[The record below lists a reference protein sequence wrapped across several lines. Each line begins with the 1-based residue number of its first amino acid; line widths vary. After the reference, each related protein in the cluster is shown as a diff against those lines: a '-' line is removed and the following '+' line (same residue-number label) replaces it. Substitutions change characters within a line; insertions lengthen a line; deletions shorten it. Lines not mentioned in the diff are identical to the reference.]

1 MGAASKIVQ
10 AAIEVLAKK
19 SGGALPTDEASRR
32 LSLAPSTSEAEGLGK
47 RQRKGRHVYSIND
60 GAENIGFLDVENIED
75 GVARISDIV
84 ISDPVKRPGPAGMR
98 RLLEQLR
105 QAHPEIKSIAGER
118 VSGARRGGGHGFE
131 GSGQE
136 VSVPLPL
143 PTDASR
149 AGFDPQTYYHYSEA
163 PNIEKFDPQ
172 APDSWGRKT
181 IPFFKGDNRGASY
194 FTSDPDYA
202 GKLMLEKAEAKDF
215 TDSKNIEEYLDTLSG
230 FGPSDLAATTYPVK
244 IKTDKIFDYN
254 DENAVDDLIDSFG
267 KYMGREL
274 GDNAES
280 LLRAGDWSTLEMPAL
295 QGALKDAGYRGYKTS
310 EPGTVGLFYSD
321 KGDVRSIFAKFD
333 PAKSESGEILA
344 SVPAIATGLAGYGA
358 LSNVVEE
365 NNGQSSN

>member
-19 SGGALPTDEASRR
+19 SGGALPT
-32 LSLAPSTSEAEGLGK
+32 T
-47 RQRKGRHVYSIND
+47 
-60 GAENIGFLDVENIED
+60 
-75 GVARISDIV
+75 
-84 ISDPVKRPGPAGMR
+84 
-98 RLLEQLR
+98 
-105 QAHPEIKSIAGER
+105 
-118 VSGARRGGGHGFE
+118 
-131 GSGQE
+131 
-136 VSVPLPL
+136 
-143 PTDASR
+143 ASR

-172 APDSWGRKT
+172 APDSWGQT
-181 IPFFKGDNRGASY
+181 DDRGASY

-215 TDSKNIEEYLDTLSG
+215 TDSKNIEEYLDILSK
-230 FGPSDLAATTYPVK
+230 SDLAATTYPVK

-267 KYMGREL
+267 KYMGREF

-280 LLRAGDWSTLEMPAL
+280 LLRSGDWSTLEMPAL

-310 EPGTVGLFYSD
+310 EPGTVGLFYPD